1 MRGGALG
8 LGGEASREPA
18 EEEVGSLRFRGTAKT
33 MWDFLV
39 YALLGLATIGSVL
52 YVTLSPE
59 TEDPP
64 KPIRPDIEQ

>member
-1 MRGGALG
+1 MG
-8 LGGEASREPA
+8 LPTAAKPA
-18 EEEVGSLRFRGTAKT
+18 DKKKVPRDSKT
-33 MWDFLV
+33 MWDYLV

-64 KPIRPDIEQ
+64 EPKRPDIEQ